1 MTWWDDQ
8 QPPPGK
14 PPTVP
19 LDPNAPPD
27 WMPPEW
33 AGQPI
38 RHTQGV
44 PAPPLP
50 GGTTFTPV
58 PGAPP
63 LTPAPGFGF
72 GGQYYP
78 PGSSE
83 PVPVASGKP
92 PTAPASTGGASSGP
106 PNPSDRNSVKQWV
119 IAEAT
124 KLGRMDI
131 ANNPDYWVDQAMAHT
146 KPDGSI
152 DTGYWS
158 DRMSTANQ
166 GGSGGAGGVSTGF
179 GLGGGAYGGPG
190 GFGGLTA
197 PFTGQFQSPGDFSP
211 PDLNNTTDPGYA
223 ARLQMG
229 IDAIQKSA
237 AAKGTLLTGGTLK
250 DLTQFGQ
257 DFASN
262 EYDKVF
268 NRALTTNETAYNRKL
283 GEFGLGYNIFRN
295 NQNDAFSKLYGV
307 TGLGLNAA
315 NSANNDLG
323 AYGAGLG
330 GAAGQFG
337 NLSSLYGGLGSAY
350 ATNAGNVG
358 LGVGNS
364 TAAGQLSLGQIY
376 SSLGLSL
383 GNTGGNL
390 AGDIQAWWDKTHGGG
405 SSSGGSSSSFGA

>member
-8 QPPPGK
+8 SPPDGPGNFPPG
-14 PPTVP
+14 TATTQSIGFTS
-19 LDPNAPPD
+19 AP
-27 WMPPEW
+27 
-33 AGQPI
+33 
-38 RHTQGV
+38 GV
-44 PAPPLP
+44 
-50 GGTTFTPV
+50 T
-58 PGAPP
+58 
-63 LTPAPGFGF
+63 LTPAPGIAV
-72 GGQYYP
+72 GGKYYP
-78 PGSSE
+78 PATAATS
-83 PVPVASGKP
+83 
-92 PTAPASTGGASSGP
+92 APAATSPAAAASSGP
-106 PNPSDRNSVKQWV
+106 PDPNNRESVKQWV

-124 KLGRMDI
+124 KLGRSDI
-131 ANNPDYWVDQAMAHT
+131 ANNPDYWVDQAMKAT

-158 DRMSTANQ
+158 SRMQTANQ
-166 GGSGGAGGVSTGF
+166 GGAGGAGGASTGF

-197 PFTGQFQSPGDFSP
+197 PFTGQFQSPGDFTP

-229 IDAIQKSA
+229 VDAIQKSA

-268 NRALTTNETAYNRKL
+268 NRALTTNDTAYNRKL

-295 NQNDAFSKLYGV
+295 NQNDAFQKLYGV

-315 NSANNDLG
+315 NSANTDLG

-330 GAAGQFG
+330 GAASQYG

-350 ATNAGNVG
+350 ANNAGNIG
-358 LGVGNS
+358 QGIGNAG
-364 TAAGQLSLGQIY
+364 AAGQLSLGQIY

-390 AGDIQAWWDKTHGGG
+390 AGDIKAWWDKNHGGDD
-405 SSSGGSSSSFGA
+405 SSGGSSSSFGA